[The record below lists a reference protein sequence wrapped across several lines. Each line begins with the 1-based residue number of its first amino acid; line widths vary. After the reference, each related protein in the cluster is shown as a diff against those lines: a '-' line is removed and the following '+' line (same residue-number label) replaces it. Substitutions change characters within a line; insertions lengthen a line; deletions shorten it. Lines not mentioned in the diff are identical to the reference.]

1 MVPFAAVGALV
12 LVAAVA
18 AWLVRSWSPR
28 TRSAAAVS
36 AVVLFV
42 AMMFG
47 LKQIVRE
54 RVVALASPTLK
65 GELVDVVLSPQPANP
80 LCWSAIT
87 IEKDERG
94 GEYVMSRGTASLV
107 PRALSTTACGLRGQA
122 SVEWNTTLRQSLA
135 TLRALDRDDCRV
147 SAWLQFGRA
156 PALTP
161 DEIGDFRFGD
171 VTRGNFTSMPLGPRA
186 SGAACPAHLTHWGKP
201 RADLLRE

>member
-1 MVPFAAVGALV
+1 MTLTLVAV
-12 LVAAVA
+12 LV
-18 AWLVRSWSPR
+18 AWLVRNWSPR
-28 TRSAAAVS
+28 RRSAAALS

-54 RVVALASPTLK
+54 RVVASASPELK

-87 IEKDERG
+87 IEKNERG

-156 PALTP
+156 PALTD

-171 VTRGNFTSMPLGPRA
+171 VTRGNFTSMTLGPR
-186 SGAACPAHLTHWGKP
+186 AACPAHLTHWGKP